1 MSGELPLVYRP
12 GKGTSLVMLAF
23 GVACL
28 ALGVMVIAKASSL
41 SVGELAGS
49 YAALTGPRTS
59 ETVAGWGFIV
69 LGLVLAPLSLITLLR
84 GLPKLE
90 LAAEG
95 IAATGRFGGVRRWAW
110 ADIARIEVKT
120 IASPRAAARGTGI
133 EQLVLVMRDGREVG
147 LVVPGD
153 VGEVKAMME
162 RVRASSLDVRLEQ
175 SL

>member
-1 MSGELPLVYRP
+1 VAVNDQLPLVYRP
-12 GKGTSLVMLAF
+12 GRGTALVMLAF
-23 GVACL
+23 GVVCL
-28 ALGVMVIAKASSL
+28 VLGVMVIAKASSL

-49 YAALTGPRTS
+49 YAALTGSHTS
-59 ETVAGWGFIV
+59 EVVAGWGFLL
-69 LGLVLAPLSLITLLR
+69 LGVVLAPFSLITLLR

-90 LAAEG
+90 LTADG

-120 IASPRAAARGTGI
+120 SASPRAAARGTGI

-153 VGEVKAMME
+153 VGTVREMME
-162 RVRASSLDVRLEQ
+162 RVRGRASPA
-175 SL
+175 